1 MLGLGIAALWCL
13 AAPAPAGAQSI
24 VLYTN
29 DFESPNVPI
38 QVSCGNS
45 LDSRTIDSLYGAPG
59 FVFHQIN
66 TVEAISI
73 DDPGGLYTNPSG
85 QGGAYALGMLS
96 TSQDD
101 KLALTFDAQGR
112 TFVNVG
118 LDLSS
123 IDVQGCGGPFGVDVP
138 IMQVSLLDSP
148 GGSFDFNQTVLD
160 SDTITGVA
168 APDQW
173 TFEWTTGVVSL
184 DATGATDGNVSIVF
198 DLLQS
203 GYAAFDNLSIV
214 ASNDPGIVDGD
225 NDGVPD
231 DVDNCPTVPNPGQ
244 EDADQN
250 GVGDACEPA
259 TTTTTSTTTT
269 SSTSTTTLPPGTT
282 LLLPGQKLLV
292 KRKKSGA
299 QRLQLI
305 VRDPSVTAA
314 SPCEV
319 DGELVVEAVGAGA
332 PIARFPLAASLWK
345 PIKQR
350 RPEKGCKYRKGPV
363 VATVQIKSG
372 KMLKVVAN
380 GDDLGVPLDADPRP
394 VRLELR
400 HGDLRHCVEFGVDTR
415 GMHKPGKKLLARKAD
430 PATACPE
437 APSAG
442 AAD

>member
-1 MLGLGIAALWCL
+1 VLGVGILTLCCV
-13 AAPAPAGAQSI
+13 AAPAPAGAQSV

-38 QVSCGNS
+38 EVSCGNS
-45 LDSRTIDSLYGAPG
+45 LDTRTIDFLYGAPG

-66 TVEAISI
+66 TVEAVSL
-73 DDPGGLYTNPSG
+73 DDPGGLYSNPSG

-96 TSQDD
+96 TAQDD
-101 KLALTFDAQGR
+101 MLALTFDAQGR
-112 TFVNVG
+112 AFVNVG

-123 IDVQGCGGPFGVDVP
+123 IDVSGCGGPFGVDVP
-138 IMQVSLLDSP
+138 IMKVSLLDSP
-148 GGSFDFNQTVLD
+148 GGTFDFNQTVLG

-173 TFEWTTGVVSL
+173 TFAWTTGIVSL
-184 DATGATDGNVSIVF
+184 DATGATDGHVSIVF

-244 EDADQN
+244 EDTDHN
-250 GVGDACEPA
+250 GIGDACESI
-259 TTTTTSTTTT
+259 STT
-269 SSTSTTTLPPGTT
+269 TTTLPPGTT

-292 KRKKSGA
+292 KQKKSGA

-314 SPCEV
+314 DPCAT

-332 PIARFPLAASLWK
+332 PIARFPLGAALWK
-345 PIKQR
+345 PIKAKK
-350 RPEKGCKYRKGPV
+350 PEKGCKYRKGPV

-380 GDDLGVPLDADPRP
+380 GDDLGVPLDTDPRP
-394 VRLELR
+394 VRVEVR
-400 HGDLRHCVEFGVDTR
+400 HGNVRHCVEFGAATR
-415 GMHKPGKKLLARKAD
+415 GMYKPGKKLLARNAD
-430 PATACPE
+430 RATVCPDAASALPA
-437 APSAG
+437 
-442 AAD
+442 D